1 MAAQILGSGAAHRQL
16 LAKGRHAARK
26 EEASEQAAAPRY
38 LLSHPGAS
46 EEEAAAVLPPP
57 PPPHPGEEGRWERL
71 PLGSPRPRQV
81 SGWQPFE
88 MKYKDGTWGV
98 CLPTRSSL
106 GIRGEG
112 EPGTSSF
119 YR

>member
-57 PPPHPGEEGRWERL
+57 PTSPWGRGAL
-71 PLGSPRPRQV
+71 
-81 SGWQPFE
+81 
-88 MKYKDGTWGV
+88 
-98 CLPTRSSL
+98 
-106 GIRGEG
+106 
-112 EPGTSSF
+112 GTSPA
-119 YR
+119 RVPATQAGVRVAAL